1 MAAGGDGT
9 ALLVIDMLNTYE
21 HEDADKLAESVAAA
35 VPTVAR
41 LIQRAREED
50 VLLIFVNDNY
60 CDWNSSAEELAERAR
75 NGRHPELVEPLLP
88 IGDSSFV
95 IKARHSVFYATPLE
109 YLLETED
116 IGRLVLTGQ
125 ATEQCILYSA
135 LDAYVRHFRVTVPRD
150 AVAHIHEH
158 LAEAALEMMET
169 NMRAEITTA
178 DGLF

>member
-1 MAAGGDGT
+1 MAARGDGT
-9 ALLVIDMLNTYE
+9 ALLVIDMLNAYE
-21 HEDADKLAESVAAA
+21 HEDADQLADSVAGA

-41 LIQRAREED
+41 LIERAREEN
-50 VLLIFVNDNY
+50 VRVIYVNDNY
-60 CDWNSSAEELAERAR
+60 GDWNSSAEELAERAL

-88 IGDSSFV
+88 VGDSFFV

-116 IGRLVLTGQ
+116 LGRVVMTGQ